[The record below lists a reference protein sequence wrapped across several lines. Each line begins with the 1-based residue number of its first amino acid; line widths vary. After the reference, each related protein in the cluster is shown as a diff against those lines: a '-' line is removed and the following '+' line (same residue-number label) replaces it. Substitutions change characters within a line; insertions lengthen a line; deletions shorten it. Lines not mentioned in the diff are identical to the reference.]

1 MLKVL
6 GYYWR
11 MVLYVDKMSILPSL
25 RGTKQSRTLQ
35 DWDAFAHDASTGLPV
50 MCSIFDVRRAVT
62 LSLSK
67 GRAERPLSAILR
79 QAQDDSPLSI
89 PRILRLIT
97 FILTLFL
104 SHTAS
109 AQPTNHLPYVN
120 PFIGTAQSNVLTKWG
135 SEGGTYPGAVA
146 PSGFMQLSPET
157 RFGKGY
163 NYGDS
168 AICYFSCFRHMS
180 GFPEGSAGR
189 FYVMPVKAV
198 DGFEPRKYGRKF
210 SHSKET
216 ASPGYYKVSFD
227 DDHSTVEAAA
237 TTRTG
242 MFRFTFAAGS
252 SPQLFISEAGK
263 ISVISPS
270 IIQASGGNM
279 VVNFT
284 EPFISKEQVD
294 GGWIFSF
301 ATSVKG
307 DKVIGLK
314 LSASTVGYASAQRNI
329 DQEIGA
335 LSFDQLHKRTANEWQ
350 KKLAVVDV
358 TDSND
363 ANKTVFYT
371 ALYHSLL
378 IPWVIDDVDGRYM
391 GTDGNIHQKTG
402 AHQYGAFSP
411 WDTFRS
417 LHPLLTLLYPD
428 KQRDVIL
435 SMLDIY
441 KQTGH
446 LPTESMTGNHAIPI
460 IVDSYLKG
468 ITGFDKQLAY
478 IAMKKSVLEPP
489 FVQPD
494 MEIFNQKGY
503 IPFTRSESVT
513 RTVEYAYDDW
523 ALSQFAKN
531 VVHNDKDYHLLQ
543 RRGYSYRNLLNNDQ
557 LLLLPRNDNEFKLQ
571 PGMSGYKEGD
581 KWVYSYFVPQ
591 NTKDLINLTGG
602 TDQFARRLDSALSN
616 NVILFDNETVFH
628 LPYLFNQAGKPAL
641 TQKWLQQIMLHRFS
655 NSPGGLPGNDD
666 LGSTSSWYVFSA
678 MGIYPVCPG
687 KPYYAIGTPLFK
699 SVTLHLP
706 NGKQFIVSSNVSDA
720 KGYVKALTVNGKP
733 WQQLSLPHSVLTAG
747 GSMIFD
753 LADKAGNWPNDN
765 NPVELSETKQG
776 PGFKILSYSVSK
788 NNVAPDEPFTVHF
801 SVSNSGA
808 TGVKI
813 VTLLVN
819 GKPYAYKNC
828 MIVSGGTQT
837 GSLVCRLYPIGKTKL
852 KLEGLPPVMVDV
864 KLPPNLPAYPFKI
877 TSLTATAM
885 LKVNEPQHLAY
896 IVQNIGGIKHT
907 FNIPITQNGSLI
919 FTDTVVLEPGE
930 KKVIEHVLAGAS
942 KGFQRIS
949 ADDQKVV
956 YKVYKDNVESLLLDL
971 SPIDYLANNSVKDN
985 SGFQHNGQITITQKP
1000 KTSGRLGFNEH
1011 TFVEVPS
1018 TPALDN
1024 MAETITMMGWVYP
1037 TGNEKGL
1044 VDMITKGDSHVLQ
1057 VTDHQTLTF
1066 FAGGWGRGDCTVNLP
1081 ANWNNH
1087 WHHIAGVCTG
1097 KTLYLYI
1104 DGALAGTTVMETTAN
1119 LSVTNKWTLGRNE
1132 EFPSERIF
1140 HGYMDKVKVYQ
1151 AALSADEVLQ
1161 IVKTEKPTDS
1171 PN

>member
-1 MLKVL
+1 
-6 GYYWR
+6 
-11 MVLYVDKMSILPSL
+11 MVLSVQ
-25 RGTKQSRTLQ
+25 T
-35 DWDAFAHDASTGLPV
+35 
-50 MCSIFDVRRAVT
+50 
-62 LSLSK
+62 
-67 GRAERPLSAILR
+67 PLSTAGEER
-79 QAQDDSPLSI
+79 VAGAASPGESSPPYDSRHTTFALF
-89 PRILRLIT
+89 LLT
-97 FILTLFL
+97 FILTIFL
-104 SHTAS
+104 TNTAS
-109 AQPTNHLPYVN
+109 AQHTNHLPYVN

-146 PSGFMQLSPET
+146 PSGFIQLSPET

-168 AICYFSCFRHMS
+168 AICYFSCFGHMS

-189 FYVMPVKAV
+189 FYVMPVNT
-198 DGFEPRKYGRKF
+198 DLFEPGKYSRKF
-210 SHSKET
+210 SHTNET

-227 DDHSTVEAAA
+227 DDHSTTEATA

-252 SPQLFISEAGK
+252 SPQLFIGEAGE
-263 ISVISPS
+263 IRVISS
-270 IIQASGGNM
+270 KILHAANGNM
-279 VVNFT
+279 VINFT
-284 EPFISKEQVD
+284 EAFTSKKQVK
-294 GGWIFSF
+294 GGWVFSF
-301 ATSVKG
+301 AAAVNGTKT
-307 DKVIGLK
+307 IGLK
-314 LSASTVGYASAQRNI
+314 LSASAVGYASAQKNI
-329 DQEIGA
+329 DTEIGTS
-335 LSFDQLHKRTANEWQ
+335 SFDQLRKLTADEWQ
-350 KKLAVVDV
+350 KKLAVVEV
-358 TDSND
+358 TDSNY

-378 IPWVIDDVDGRYM
+378 IPWVIDDVDGRYR
-391 GTDGNIHQKTG
+391 GYDDKIYQKTG
-402 AHQYGAFSP
+402 THQYGAFSP

-417 LHPLLTLLYPD
+417 LHPLLTLLYRD
-428 KQRDVIL
+428 KQQDVIL

-478 IAMKKSVLEPP
+478 TAMKKSVLEPP
-489 FVQPD
+489 FIQPD

-531 VVHNDKDYHLLQ
+531 VVHNDKDYQLLQ

-557 LLLLPRNDNEFKLQ
+557 LLLLPRNDDEFKLQ

-591 NTKDLINLTGG
+591 NINDLINLTGG
-602 TDQFARRLDSALSN
+602 TDQFATRLDSALSN

-641 TQKWLQQIMLHRFS
+641 TQKWLKQIMLHRFS
-655 NSPGGLPGNDD
+655 NNPGGLPGNDD

-687 KPYYAIGTPLFK
+687 RPYYAIGMPLFK

-706 NGKQFIVSSNVSDA
+706 NGKRFSINNKAASA
-720 KGYVKALTVNGKP
+720 KDGYIKALTVNGKP
-733 WQQLSLPHSVLTAG
+733 WQQLTLPHSVLTAG
-747 GSMIFD
+747 GSMGFD
-753 LADKAGNWPNDN
+753 LTHKVGNWPKDN
-765 NPVELSETKQG
+765 NPVELSETKQS
-776 PGFKILSYSVSK
+776 PGFKILSWSVSK
-788 NNVAPDEPFTVHF
+788 NSVAPDEPFTVHF
-801 SVSNSGA
+801 SISNAGA

-819 GKPYAYKNC
+819 GKSYARKNC
-828 MIVSGGTQT
+828 MVVSGGTQKD
-837 GSLVCRLYPIGKTKL
+837 SLVCRLYPIGKTEL
-852 KLEGLPPVMVDV
+852 KLEGLPPVVVDV
-864 KLPPNLPAYPFKI
+864 KLSPNPPVHPFKI
-877 TSLTATAM
+877 TGLAATSM
-885 LKVNEPQHLAY
+885 LKINEPQHLAY
-896 IVQNIGGIKHT
+896 VIQNIGGVKQT
-907 FNIPITQNGSLI
+907 FNVPVTKNDTLI

-930 KKVIEHVLAGAS
+930 KKVIGHVLAGAS
-942 KGFQRIS
+942 KGFQRIL
-949 ADDQKVV
+949 AGDQKVV
-956 YKVYKDNVESLLLDL
+956 YKVYRDNTESLLLDL
-971 SPIDYLANNSVKDN
+971 SPIDYSANNLVKDN
-985 SGFQHNGQITITQKP
+985 SGFQNNGQIIITQNTKN
-1000 KTSGRLGFNEH
+1000 SGRLEFNEH

-1018 TPALDN
+1018 TPSLDN
-1024 MAETITMMGWVYP
+1024 MGETITVMGWVYP

-1104 DGALAGTTVMETTAN
+1104 DGVLAGTTVMETTAN

-1140 HGYMDKVKVYQ
+1140 HGYMDKVKVFK
-1151 AALSADEVLQ
+1151 AALTAGEVSE
-1161 IVKTEKPTDS
+1161 IVKKEKPDQ
-1171 PN
+1171 NR

>member
-1 MLKVL
+1 MFNIYTKIGFERWLRLTRRGCARHPLFGFAGKRGLKI
-6 GYYWR
+6 YYLFFLSNIL
-11 MVLYVDKMSILPSL
+11 VFSVQAPLYTAGEERVA
-25 RGTKQSRTLQ
+25 G
-35 DWDAFAHDASTGLPV
+35 AASPGESSPP
-50 MCSIFDVRRAVT
+50 CDSRRAFFA
-62 LSLSK
+62 LFSL
-67 GRAERPLSAILR
+67 
-79 QAQDDSPLSI
+79 
-89 PRILRLIT
+89 T

-104 SHTAS
+104 TQIAS
-109 AQPTNHLPYVN
+109 AQQANHLPYVN

-146 PSGFMQLSPET
+146 PSGFLQLSAET

-198 DGFEPRKYGRKF
+198 NGFEPGKYYRKF
-210 SHSKET
+210 SHNHET
-216 ASPGYYKVSFD
+216 ASPGYYKVMFD
-227 DDHSTVEAAA
+227 DDHSTVEATA

-242 MFRFTFAAGS
+242 IFRFTFTAGS
-252 SPQLFISEAGK
+252 SPQIFIGDAGD
-263 ISVISPS
+263 ISVISPK
-270 IIQASGGNM
+270 ILHASNGNM
-279 VVNFT
+279 VINFT
-284 EPFISKEQVD
+284 EPFISKKQAK
-294 GGWIFSF
+294 GGWIFGFS
-301 ATSVKG
+301 SGVKG
-307 DKVIGLK
+307 DKIIGLK

-329 DQEIGA
+329 DQEIGP
-335 LSFDQLHKRTANEWQ
+335 LSFDQLRKRTASEWQ
-350 KKLAVVDV
+350 KKLAAVDV
-358 TDSND
+358 TDSSD
-363 ANKTVFYT
+363 TNKTVFYT

-391 GTDGNIHQKTG
+391 GADGNIHQKTG
-402 AHQYGAFSP
+402 ANQYGAFSP

-428 KQRDVIL
+428 KQQDVIL

-460 IVDSYLKG
+460 IVDSYMKG
-468 ITGFDKQLAY
+468 IAGFDKQLAY
-478 IAMKKSVLEPP
+478 MAMKKSVLEQP
-489 FVQPD
+489 FIQPD

-531 VVHNDKDYHLLQ
+531 VVYNDKDYRLLAN
-543 RRGYSYRNLLNNDQ
+543 RGYSYRNLLNNDQ
-557 LLLLPRNDNEFKLQ
+557 LLLLPRNDDEFKLQ

-581 KWVYSYFVPQ
+581 KWVYSYFVPH

-602 TDQFARRLDSALSN
+602 NKQFAGRLDSALSN

-641 TQKWLQQIMLHRFS
+641 TQKWLKQIMMHRFS
-655 NSPGGLPGNDD
+655 NTPGGLPGNDD

-687 KPYYAIGTPLFK
+687 RPYYAIGTPLFK

-706 NGKQFIVSSNVSDA
+706 NGKQFTVNSNVSDT
-720 KGYVKALTVNGKP
+720 KGYVKALTINGKP
-733 WQQLSLPHSVLTAG
+733 WQQLTLPHSVLTAG
-747 GSMIFD
+747 GSMFFD
-753 LADKAGNWPNDN
+753 LTDKADKWPKDN
-765 NPVELSETKQG
+765 NPVELSETKQN
-776 PGFKILSYSVSK
+776 PDFKMLSCSVSK
-788 NNVAPDEPFTVHF
+788 NSVAPDESFTVHF
-801 SVSNSGA
+801 SISNKGT

-828 MIVSGGTQT
+828 MVVLDGLQKD
-837 GSLVCRLYPIGKTKL
+837 SLVCRLYPIGKTEL
-852 KLEGLPPVMVDV
+852 KLDGLPPVRVDV
-864 KLPPNLPAYPFKI
+864 KLPPNPPAHPFKI
-877 TSLTATAM
+877 TGLTATPM

-896 IVQNIGGIKHT
+896 TIKNIGGVKQT
-907 FNIPITQNGSLI
+907 FNVPITKNDTLI
-919 FTDTVVLEPGE
+919 FTDAVVLEPGE
-930 KKVIEHVLAGAS
+930 KKVIDHVLAGAS

-949 ADDQKVV
+949 AGDQKVV
-956 YKVYKDNVESLLLDL
+956 YKVYQDNTESLLLDL
-971 SPIDYLANNSVKDN
+971 SPIDYSAGNSVKDN
-985 SGFQHNGQITITQKP
+985 SGFQNNGQIVITQNT
-1000 KTSGRLGFNEH
+1000 KTVGRLGFNEH
-1011 TFVEVPS
+1011 IFVEVPNA
-1018 TPALDN
+1018 PALDN
-1024 MAETITMMGWVYP
+1024 MGETITMMGWVYP
-1037 TGNEKGL
+1037 TGNERGL

-1057 VTDHQTLTF
+1057 VSDHQTLTF

-1104 DGALAGTTVMETTAN
+1104 DGALAGTTVTEITAN

-1151 AALSADEVLQ
+1151 AALNADEVMQ
-1161 IVKTEKPTDS
+1161 IVTVEKPGEGG
-1171 PN
+1171 N

>member
-1 MLKVL
+1 MEIYYLFFLSNISVL
-6 GYYWR
+6 S
-11 MVLYVDKMSILPSL
+11 VQAPLYTVGEE
-25 RGTKQSRTLQ
+25 RGAGAASPGESSSPYDSRRVT
-35 DWDAFAHDASTGLPV
+35 FAL
-50 MCSIFDVRRAVT
+50 F
-62 LSLSK
+62 
-67 GRAERPLSAILR
+67 PL
-79 QAQDDSPLSI
+79 
-89 PRILRLIT
+89 T

-104 SHTAS
+104 TRTAS
-109 AQPTNHLPYVN
+109 AQYTNHLPYVN
-120 PFIGTAQSNVLTKWG
+120 PFIGTAQSKVLTKWG
-135 SEGGTYPGAVA
+135 SDGGTYPGAVA
-146 PSGFMQLSPET
+146 PSGFIQLSPET

-180 GFPEGSAGR
+180 GFPQGSTGG
-189 FYVMPVKAV
+189 FYVMTINPA
-198 DGFEPRKYGRKF
+198 GEFEPQKYSRKF
-210 SHSKET
+210 SHTNET
-216 ASPGYYKVSFD
+216 ASPGYYKVMFD
-227 DDHSTVEAAA
+227 DDHSTVESTA
-237 TTRTG
+237 TTRAG
-242 MFRFTFAAGS
+242 IFRFTFTEGS
-252 SPQLFISEAGK
+252 SPQVFIGDAGN
-263 ISVISPS
+263 ISVISPK
-270 IIQASGGNM
+270 ILHASNGNM
-279 VVNFT
+279 VINFT
-284 EPFISKEQVD
+284 EAYASKREVK

-301 ATSVKG
+301 EPAKK
-307 DKVIGLK
+307 DNKVIGLK
-314 LSASTVGYASAQRNI
+314 LSASNVGYASAQRNI

-335 LSFDQLHKRTANEWQ
+335 LSFDQLRKRTVNEWQ

-378 IPWVIDDVDGRYM
+378 IPWVIDDVDGRYR
-391 GTDGNIHQKTG
+391 GADDKIHQKTG
-402 AHQYGAFSP
+402 NHQYGAFSP

-428 KQRDVIL
+428 KQQDVIL

-478 IAMKKSVLEPP
+478 TAMKKSVLEPP
-489 FVQPD
+489 FIQPD

-531 VVHNDKDYHLLQ
+531 VVHNDKDYLLLAN
-543 RRGYSYRNLLNNDQ
+543 RGYSYRNLLNNDQ
-557 LLLLPRNDNEFKLQ
+557 LLLLSRNDAEFKLQ

-591 NTKDLINLTGG
+591 NIKDLINLTGG
-602 TDQFARRLDSALSN
+602 NDQFARRLDSALSN

-628 LPYLFNQAGKPAL
+628 LPYLFNQAGKSAL
-641 TQKWLQQIMLHRFS
+641 TQKWLRQIMLHRFS

-687 KPYYAIGTPLFK
+687 RPYYAIGTPLFK

-706 NGKQFIVSSNVSDA
+706 NRKQVTVGSNVSDT

-733 WQQLSLPHSVLTAG
+733 WQQLTLPHSVLIAG
-747 GSMIFD
+747 GSMVFD
-753 LADKAGNWPNDN
+753 LTDKAGNWPKDN
-765 NPVELSETKQG
+765 NPVELSETKQN
-776 PGFKILSYSVSK
+776 PAFKILSCSVSK
-788 NNVAPDEPFTVHF
+788 KNVAPDEPFTIHF
-801 SVSNSGA
+801 SIGNAGV

-828 MIVSGGTQT
+828 MVASGSTQKD
-837 GSLVCRLYPIGKTKL
+837 SLVCRLYPIGKTEI

-864 KLPPNLPAYPFKI
+864 KLPPNPAAHPFKI
-877 TSLTATAM
+877 TGLTATAM
-885 LKVNEPQHLAY
+885 LKVNEPQRLAY
-896 IVQNIGGIKHT
+896 IVQNIGGVKHT
-907 FNIPITQNGSLI
+907 FNIPITKNDSLI

-930 KKVIEHVLAGAS
+930 KKVIDHLLAGAS
-942 KGFQRIS
+942 KGFKRIT
-949 ADDQKVV
+949 AGDQKVL
-956 YKVYKDNVESLLLDL
+956 YKVYQDNTESLLLDL
-971 SPIDYLANNSVKDN
+971 SPIDYSVDNVVKDN
-985 SGFQHNGQITITQKP
+985 SGFRHDGQIVIAKKS
-1000 KTSGRLGFNEH
+1000 KTAGRLGFNEH
-1011 TFVEVPS
+1011 TFVEVPN

-1024 MAETITMMGWVYP
+1024 MGETITMMGWVYP

-1057 VTDHQTLTF
+1057 VSDHQTLTF

-1081 ANWNNH
+1081 ANWNNQ

-1097 KTLYLYI
+1097 NTLYLYI
-1104 DGALAGTTVMETTAN
+1104 DGALAGTTVMETTVN

-1161 IVKTEKPTDS
+1161 IVKNEQPTETAH
-1171 PN
+1171 